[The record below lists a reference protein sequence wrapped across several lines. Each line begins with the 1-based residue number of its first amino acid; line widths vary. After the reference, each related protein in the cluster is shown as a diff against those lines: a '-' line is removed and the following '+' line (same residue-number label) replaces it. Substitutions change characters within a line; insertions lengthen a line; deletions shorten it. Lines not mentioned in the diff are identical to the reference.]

1 MSRNRR
7 HHNPRHQAPPPPP
20 PPTVIQLERAFH
32 GPTIEVAEPDRPA
45 FAKLRDDLFC
55 SIRPQSA
62 LEDELFAHLLA
73 AAWQLRRFTQWEDEL
88 LRTDPNPF
96 LSLDSEARLQRF
108 YRLKSVQQRAFQSA
122 LTELRRL
129 QTGRLAVS
137 QTTDLIQARL
147 AAHAPVATITN
158 IAIPTP
164 NKLATNF
171 FRPPAPPTPP
181 APPEPLIQTAAG

>member
-1 MSRNRR
+1 MSKK
-7 HHNPRHQAPPPPP
+7 HHYHHPHVHTPPQP

-32 GPTIEVAEPDRPA
+32 GHTIEVAEPDQPA
-45 FAKLRDDLFC
+45 FQKLRDELFC

-62 LEDELFAHLLA
+62 LEDEIFSHLLA

-88 LRTDPNPF
+88 LRTGDNPF
-96 LSLDSEARLQRF
+96 LTPESEARLQRF
-108 YRLKSVQQRAFQSA
+108 YRLKAAQTRAFQTA

-129 QTGRLAVS
+129 QTGRLAAS
-137 QTTDLIQARL
+137 QSTDLIQARL

-171 FRPPAPPTPP
+171 FRPPAPAPA

>member
-1 MSRNRR
+1 MSRKRS
-7 HHNPRHQAPPPPP
+7 HHHQPPPA

-32 GPTIEVAEPDRPA
+32 GPTIEVAEPDQPA
-45 FAKLRDDLFC
+45 FHKLRDELFC

-73 AAWQLRRFTQWEDEL
+73 AAWQLRRFLQWEEEL
-88 LRTDPNPF
+88 HQAQPNPF
-96 LSLDSEARLQRF
+96 LSLEAEARLQRF
-108 YRLKSVQQRAFQSA
+108 YRLKSAQHRAFQAA

-129 QTGRLAVS
+129 QTGRLAAS

-147 AAHAPVATITN
+147 AAHAPVATITQ

-164 NKLATNF
+164 DKLATNF
-171 FRPPAPPTPP
+171 FRPPAVPPPP
-181 APPEPLIQTAAG
+181 LVQTAAS